1 MATRTVRFR
10 PLVIDG
16 VGDPAVA
23 RGSYRVTP
31 FKQGAFGDLWQLLT
45 DPGLIISIS
54 GVAVNKDLPVV
65 EVGDHNCLVVE
76 GFFGPNA
83 KMPNRPSSVEYVFVP
98 AGGTVIDYEDLPRV
112 LPDTL
117 TPVPIPPSSEWE
129 LRLQDVEAALAAG
142 GGSGGGAP
150 PGGGPGGAIRPE
162 DLFGITATGIALD
175 KATDAAAAR
184 TAIGA
189 GTSSLTIGT
198 SNTTA
203 AQGDR
208 AALKDAT
215 QTINAIWTFATNPV
229 FNNDAIPQARV
240 VGLAAFVTSVNAFI
254 AGGPAP
260 LDSPAFTG
268 TPTAPTAVTVT
279 SNTQLATTAFA
290 HAVADVV
297 QANLDAFEATR
308 GATNGIAAIDSLGNV
323 TNALGAQLTTFADV
337 DGRISDYVE
346 ANPTP
351 VDIQNQL
358 DQKATKAELAD
369 TPHVR
374 LYGAGPWPST
384 RPWTDSRPAWWV
396 GGPEAPAPGV
406 FSNALGDIWWG
417 TPA

>member
-23 RGSYRVTP
+23 RGSYRITS
-31 FKQGAFGDLWQLLT
+31 FKQVAFGDLGQLLT
-45 DPGLIISIS
+45 DPGLIVSIS
-54 GVAVNKDLPVV
+54 GAAVNKDLPVV

-83 KMPNRPSSVEYVFVP
+83 KMPSRPSSVEYVFVP

-117 TPVPIPPSSEWE
+117 TPVPVPPSSEWE
-129 LRLQDVEAALAAG
+129 LRLAQVEAILAG
-142 GGSGGGAP
+142 GVSGGGGAP
-150 PGGGPGGAIRPE
+150 AGGGPAGAIRPE
-162 DLFGITATGIALD
+162 DLFGITALGITLD
-175 KATDAAAAR
+175 KVADAAAAR

-189 GTSSLTIGT
+189 GTSSLTLGT
-198 SNTTA
+198 SNSTA
-203 AQGDR
+203 AAGDTS
-208 AALKDAT
+208 A
-215 QTINAIWTFATNPV
+215 TINASETITGIWTFTTDPI
-229 FNNDAIPQARV
+229 FNDGAIPQAKV
-240 VGLAAFVTSVNAFI
+240 NGLTAFVTSVNAFI

-260 LDSPAFTG
+260 LNSPAFTG
-268 TPTAPTAVTVT
+268 NPTAPTPATADNDT
-279 SNTQLATTAFA
+279 SIATTA
-290 HAVADVV
+290 HV
-297 QANLDAFEATR
+297 QANRTELQANITTLANTR
-308 GATNGIAAIDSLGNV
+308 GMPNGVAALDSLGNA
-323 TNALGAQLTTFADV
+323 TNSSGALLTTFADV
-337 DGRISDYVE
+337 DGRIADYVE